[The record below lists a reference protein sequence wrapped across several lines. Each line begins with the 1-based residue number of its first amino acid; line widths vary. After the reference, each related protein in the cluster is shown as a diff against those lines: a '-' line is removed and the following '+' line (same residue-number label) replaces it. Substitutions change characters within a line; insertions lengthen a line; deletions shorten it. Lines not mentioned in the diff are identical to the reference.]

1 MALIKCPEC
10 GKEISDKA
18 ASCPNCGCPI
28 SKDNDSGCNS
38 DKAKTPII
46 SDKINADKPSIKNFF
61 SNPRNKKFFILGI
74 IIVVLIIVLSVINI
88 NNQNK
93 KNNQNEIF
101 KADFTSIE
109 NIMEL
114 SQMDIEDV
122 YSQMS
127 TSWYNAIDDGLDFNS
142 RIKNTYNTP
151 DVQMKITRIKKSQ
164 DAIQK
169 IIQDLKNAPNEYSK
183 AYNALLTL
191 NESFA
196 KYSDFAVSPTGS
208 YQTYTQGFNSA
219 KSDFNSKLSA
229 YKAVA
234 PNLPKSLLSSSINS
248 TEINSSSTAYDNTN
262 SDYNYVDSSS
272 NEYDSSDNSNSSDDG
287 GIVTG
292 GGYLGVPSTNSNS

>member
-1 MALIKCPEC
+1 MALVKCPEC

-18 ASCPNCGCPI
+18 VSCPNCGCPI
-28 SKDNDSGCNS
+28 LKNNDSDCNVNEE
-38 DKAKTPII
+38 KIPII
-46 SDKINADKPSIKNFF
+46 ARKINTDKPLTKKFF

-74 IIVVLIIVLSVINI
+74 IIVVVVIIVVAVINI

-93 KNNQNEIF
+93 QNKQNEIY
-101 KADFTSIE
+101 KADFASIE
-109 NIMEL
+109 NVMEL

-122 YSQMS
+122 YSQIS
-127 TSWYNAIDDGLDFNS
+127 TSWYEAIDKGWDFNNH
-142 RIKNTYNTP
+142 IKETYNTS
-151 DVQMKITRIKKSQ
+151 DVQMKISRIKKSQ

-169 IIQDLKNAPNEYSK
+169 IIQDLKNAPDEYSK

-229 YKAVA
+229 YEAVA
-234 PNLPKSLLSSSINS
+234 PDLPKSLLSSSINS
-248 TEINSSSTAYDNTN
+248 TETNSSSTTYDST
-262 SDYNYVDSSS
+262 SRDYNYADSSS
-272 NEYDSSDNSNSSDDG
+272 SKYDSSDNSNSSDDG

-292 GGYLGVPSTNSNS
+292 GGYLPQL